1 MNVQGDRR
9 VPEQPVMKGCYTL
22 LSTVRHGLTELNRD
36 KRVGGRYDAPLI
48 EEGRRQAREAN
59 EAFDGTAFDVVISSP
74 LSRTLETAEIIAGVS
89 REDIEVEEGCTERS
103 FGEMEGLTP
112 AQVREWLPQVRY
124 VRIDHVDYSLD
135 PPGGETFEQL
145 HERARRFLKR
155 TLKLH
160 GGKTVVLFGHENFL
174 QQLHG
179 VIRGLGPMRSLER
192 AILNC
197 ELNQFCLDADN
208 SLISHRRVE
217 LCPSASDYPSF

>member
-1 MNVQGDRR
+1 MIEPPDLAQ
-9 VPEQPVMKGCYTL
+9 CHTL
-22 LSTVRHGLTELNRD
+22 LFTVRHGLTELNRD

-59 EAFDGTAFDVVISSP
+59 GSFDGTHFDVVISSP
-74 LSRTLETAEIIAGVS
+74 LSRALETAEIIAGVR
-89 REDIEVEEGCTERS
+89 REDIVVEEGCTERS
-103 FGEMEGLTP
+103 FGKMEGLTP
-112 AQVREWLPQVRY
+112 AQVRERLPQVRY
-124 VRIDHVDYSLD
+124 VRIGHVDYSLN

-145 HERARRFLKR
+145 HERARRFLER
-155 TLKLH
+155 TLELH
-160 GGKTVVLFGHENFL
+160 GGKKILLFGHENFL

-179 VIRGLGPMRSLER
+179 VIHGLGPMKSLER

-197 ELNQFCLDADN
+197 ELNQFCLDAEG

>member
-1 MNVQGDRR
+1 MIEPPDPAQ
-9 VPEQPVMKGCYTL
+9 CHTL
-22 LSTVRHGLTELNRD
+22 LFTVRHGLTELNRD

-59 EAFDGTAFDVVISSP
+59 GSFDGTHFDVVISSP
-74 LSRTLETAEIIAGVS
+74 LLRALETAEIIAGVR
-89 REDIEVEEGCTERS
+89 REEIVVEDGCTERS

-112 AQVREWLPQVRY
+112 SQVRERLPQVRY
-124 VRIDHVDYSLD
+124 VRIGHVDYSLN

-145 HERARRFLKR
+145 HERARRFLER
-155 TLKLH
+155 TLELH
-160 GGKTVVLFGHENFL
+160 GGKKILLFGHENFL

-179 VIRGLGPMRSLER
+179 VIHGLGPMKSLER

-197 ELNQFCLDADN
+197 ELNQFCLDADV

>member
-1 MNVQGDRR
+1 MIEAPDLAQ
-9 VPEQPVMKGCYTL
+9 CHTL
-22 LSTVRHGLTELNRD
+22 LFTVRHGLTELNRD

-59 EAFDGTAFDVVISSP
+59 GSFDGTHFDVVISSP
-74 LSRTLETAEIIAGVS
+74 LSRALETAEIIAGVR
-89 REDIEVEEGCTERS
+89 REEIVVEEGCTERS
-103 FGEMEGLTP
+103 FGKMEGLTP
-112 AQVREWLPQVRY
+112 SQVRERLPQVRY
-124 VRIDHVDYSLD
+124 VRIGHVDYSLN

-145 HERARRFLKR
+145 HERARRFLER
-155 TLKLH
+155 MLELH
-160 GGKTVVLFGHENFL
+160 GGKRILLFGHENFL

-179 VIRGLGPMRSLER
+179 VIHGLGPMKSLER

-197 ELNQFCLDADN
+197 ELNQFCLDAGG

>member
-1 MNVQGDRR
+1 MLEPPDVTQ
-9 VPEQPVMKGCYTL
+9 CHTL

-59 EAFDGTAFDVVISSP
+59 ESFDGAPFDVVISSP
-74 LSRTLETAEIIAGVS
+74 LSRALETAEIIAGVS
-89 REDIEVEEGCTERS
+89 RDDIMVEEGCTERS

-112 AQVREWLPQVRY
+112 AQVRERLPQVRY
-124 VRIDHVDYSLD
+124 VRIGHVDYSLN

-145 HERARRFLKR
+145 HERARRFLDR
-155 TLKLH
+155 TLELH
-160 GGKTVVLFGHENFL
+160 SGKKIVLFGHENFL

-179 VIRGLGPMRSLER
+179 VIRGLGPMESLER

-197 ELNQFCLDADN
+197 ELNQFCLDADG
-208 SLISHRRVE
+208 SLISHQRVE
-217 LCPSASDYPSF
+217 LCPSASDHPSF

>member
-1 MNVQGDRR
+1 MIEAPDLAQ
-9 VPEQPVMKGCYTL
+9 CHTL
-22 LSTVRHGLTELNRD
+22 LFTVRHGLTQLNRD
-36 KRVGGRYDAPLI
+36 KRVGRRYDAPLI

-59 EAFDGTAFDVVISSP
+59 GSFDGTHFDVVISSP
-74 LSRTLETAEIIAGVS
+74 LSRALETAEIIAGVR
-89 REDIEVEEGCTERS
+89 REDVVVEEGCTERS

-112 AQVREWLPQVRY
+112 AQVRERLPQVRY
-124 VRIDHVDYSLD
+124 VRIGHVDYSLN

-145 HERARRFLKR
+145 HERARRFLEQ

-160 GGKTVVLFGHENFL
+160 GGKRILLFGHENFL

-179 VIRGLGPMRSLER
+179 VIHGLGPMESLER

-217 LCPSASDYPSF
+217 LCSSASDYPSF